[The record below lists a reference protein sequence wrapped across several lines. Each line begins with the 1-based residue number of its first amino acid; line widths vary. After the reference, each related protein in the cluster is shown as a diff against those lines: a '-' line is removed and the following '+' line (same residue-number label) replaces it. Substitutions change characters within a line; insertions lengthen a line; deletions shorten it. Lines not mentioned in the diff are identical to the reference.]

1 MSINALIKLNG
12 VEITEHGRR
21 YSRNNSFENYDIELA
36 SGDTR
41 RFYKEVDG
49 IFNFSWRYIPDKMSS
64 TIDGRAGRDYI
75 DSLVNSG
82 ANVLLEIKETHDGEF
97 AVYECMITEYTE
109 VLLRNHLQ
117 SQCRYYDVSLNMESL
132 G

>member
-12 VEITEHGRR
+12 IEITEHGRT
-21 YSRNNSFENYDIELA
+21 YSRNSNFENYDLELA
-36 SGDTR
+36 SGHTR

-49 IFNFSWRYIPDKMSS
+49 IFNFSWRYLPDKTSS
-64 TIDGRAGRDYI
+64 TIDGRASRNYI
-75 DSLVNSG
+75 NSIVESG

-109 VLLRNHLQ
+109 VMLRNHLQ